1 MAGGWNR
8 FHHSPSFSQTVTMSE
23 VSSSSGSV
31 PRAVGLFV
39 LLAAAASILF
49 VSQSTDNDVFHRLL
63 KGSDDKETEVA
74 YHKVA
79 KSSKDSSAPL
89 FLQDD
94 TGSHAVKL
102 LMQKFGMTQ
111 SKSASRKPEKSAPAG
126 KQNFGTTTESKK
138 SSKKSSKA
146 VDVARGDGVLK
157 SIVTD
162 SKGDDVVYDTWVF
175 AEVSSTK
182 NCGANLAQGAAS
194 YVNGGIKADTC
205 IPITGGTSMMV
216 TCNDNGVSMYNY
228 ASNNCAGKVASSSVV
243 ASIGCQLPVNT
254 PWGVM
259 TDDDNYSDSINIS
272 CVQADSRT
280 GPVVGDTHYDV
291 YAGFLDKCTPS
302 SFYYFEAYHGDTCIP
317 FEVYT
322 GKVQKSAMFK
332 YGGDGSTTGTYV
344 KLYSSNQK
352 CLGAKQK
359 VYMPMSCT
367 MSTQW
372 LYYWASNN
380 YN

>member
-1 MAGGWNR
+1 
-8 FHHSPSFSQTVTMSE
+8 MSE

-31 PRAVGLFV
+31 PRAIGLFV

-49 VSQSTDNDVFHRLL
+49 VSQSTDNNDVFHRLL

-94 TGSHAVKL
+94 SGSHAVKL

-111 SKSASRKPEKSAPAG
+111 TKSASRKPAKSAPAG
-126 KQNFGTTTESKK
+126 KQNFASTESTTK
-138 SSKKSSKA
+138 SSKKSSKS
-146 VDVARGDGVLK
+146 VAAPVRGEGVLK

-162 SKGDDVVYDTWVF
+162 HDSSSKKDTTYDTWVF

-182 NCGANLAQGAAS
+182 NCGEGLSQGAAS
-194 YVNGGIKADTC
+194 YLNGGIKADTC

-216 TCNDNGVSMYNY
+216 TCNDDGVSMYNY
-228 ASNNCAGKVASSSVV
+228 ASNNCAGKVASSSKV
-243 ASIGCQLPVNT
+243 AEIGCQLPINT

-259 TDDDNYSDSINIS
+259 TNDDSYSDSINIS
-272 CVQADSRT
+272 CIQADAST

-291 YAGFLDKCTPS
+291 YAGFLDKCTPA

-317 FEVYT
+317 FEVYS
-322 GKVQKSAMFK
+322 GKVQQSAMFK

-352 CLGAKQK
+352 CLGAKSR

>member
-1 MAGGWNR
+1 MTEA
-8 FHHSPSFSQTVTMSE
+8 T
-23 VSSSSGSV
+23 SSSSV

-49 VSQSTDNDVFHRLL
+49 VSQSTDNEVFHRLL
-63 KGSDDKETEVA
+63 KGSEDQETEVA

-79 KSSKDSSAPL
+79 KKSKDSSAPL

-94 TGSHAVKL
+94 SGSHAVTL

-111 SKSASRKPEKSAPAG
+111 AKSASRKPEKSAVAG
-126 KQNFGTTTESKK
+126 KQNFATTQAETSSKK
-138 SSKKSSKA
+138 SSKKSVKELTI
-146 VDVARGDGVLK
+146 RGEGVLK
-157 SIVTD
+157 NMPSD
-162 SKGDDVVYDTWVF
+162 EDAKKDDTSSYDTWVF
-175 AEVSSTK
+175 AEVTATK
-182 NCGANLAQGAAS
+182 NCGADLPQGASS

-205 IPITGGTSMMV
+205 IPITGGKSMMV
-216 TCNDNGVSMYNY
+216 TCNGDGVSMYNY
-228 ASNNCAGKVASSSVV
+228 ASNDCAGKVSSSSKV
-243 ASIGCQLPVNT
+243 AEIGCQLPINT

-272 CVQADSRT
+272 CIQADPAT

-291 YAGFLDKCTPS
+291 YAGFLDKCTPA

-317 FEVYT
+317 FEVYS
-322 GKVQKSAMFK
+322 GKTQQSAMFK

-344 KLYSSNQK
+344 KLYASNQK
-352 CLGAKQK
+352 CVGAKTR
-359 VYMPMSCT
+359 VYMPMSCS

-380 YN
+380 FN